1 MKSIIL
7 SIISRISNKYYIY
20 PTETQIIEIIIYL
33 VLSFE

>member
-20 PTETQIIEIIIYL
+20 PTETQIIEIIICL
-33 VLSFE
+33 IQSFK